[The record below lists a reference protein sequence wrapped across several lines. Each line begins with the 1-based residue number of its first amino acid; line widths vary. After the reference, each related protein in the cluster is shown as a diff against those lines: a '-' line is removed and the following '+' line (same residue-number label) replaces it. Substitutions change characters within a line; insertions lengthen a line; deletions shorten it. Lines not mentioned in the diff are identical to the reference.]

1 MASFTVRNQ
10 QSWPECF
17 VVTPHPGHDGKLTG
31 YELRHQP
38 GREVTPL
45 TGKGFWRTVQKA
57 IERDNW
63 TVRFIA
69 ILLTIGMMILVAA
82 MAWRA

>member
-1 MASFTVRNQ
+1 M
-10 QSWPECF
+10 
-17 VVTPHPGHDGKLTG
+17 
-31 YELRHQP
+31 
-38 GREVTPL
+38 TPL